1 MRSFSDGFYRY
12 WTLVFVCS
20 RYSLILDFSVR
31 FCTVLPDL
39 IHLSPFSD
47 GTVWFWT
54 PLFVFW
60 RDRTFFGRY
69 TEVHFRAVPSDFG
82 HLCSF
87 LERYG
92 LTLDTRLVF
101 VFRRNRLFWTLAS
114 VFDAYHLLLNNLFI
128 SNFFPSISLTT
139 PSDFENIYADDRW
152 WRSHRTTHEFFL
164 NSYIPRRNC
173 GDLTKPGDLG
183 GSGGAEFGISCIECR
198 LLLRRLDLGGKTGPR
213 SRGSE

>member
-1 MRSFSDGFYRY
+1 MTCNVSGKEIV
-12 WTLVFVCS
+12 VFVQYYPISNPCIRSRTVPSHFGHSCS
-20 RYSLILDFSVR
+20 FLDVTVWFQKLAFLFGRFLSVLDPCVCLQSVFADFGLKRPILYGIAWFNTLESVFGRHRLILD
-31 FCTVLPDL
+31 T
-39 IHLSPFSD
+39 
-47 GTVWFWT
+47 
-54 PLFVFW
+54 LFVFW

-128 SNFFPSISLTT
+128 SNFFPSISLTI

-152 WRSHRTTHEFFL
+152 WRSHRTTHEFF
-164 NSYIPRRNC
+164 
-173 GDLTKPGDLG
+173 
-183 GSGGAEFGISCIECR
+183 
-198 LLLRRLDLGGKTGPR
+198 
-213 SRGSE
+213 